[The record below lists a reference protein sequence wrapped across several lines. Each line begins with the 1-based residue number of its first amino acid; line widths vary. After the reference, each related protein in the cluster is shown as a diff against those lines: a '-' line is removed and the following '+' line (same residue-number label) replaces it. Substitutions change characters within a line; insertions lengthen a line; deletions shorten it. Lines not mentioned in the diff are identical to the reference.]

1 MDLFIDERAKRD
13 NKKSTECTLG
23 RQFHEIVMEFDN
35 NILPGEGDKE
45 LLLLLG
51 GGVEGDLKPS
61 L

>member
-1 MDLFIDERAKRD
+1 M
-13 NKKSTECTLG
+13 G